1 MDERVGEIAFSVNDG
16 IATVSL
22 TGEVDMGSGDA
33 LERDIAVMVE
43 RNHPKGLVVDLSRAD
58 FIDSSVLGV
67 LMLAVRRHAVRT
79 AVVAPSEGAVRTL
92 LETIDANTIVPVF
105 NSRADALKMVAAAQA

>member
-1 MDERVGEIAFSVNDG
+1 MDERVGGIAFSVKDG

-33 LERDIAVMVE
+33 LDRDIAVMVE
-43 RNHPKGLVVDLSRAD
+43 RNHPKGLVIDLSRAD

-67 LMLAVRRHAVRT
+67 LMLAVRRHAVRA

-92 LETIDANTIVPVF
+92 LEAIDASTIVPIF